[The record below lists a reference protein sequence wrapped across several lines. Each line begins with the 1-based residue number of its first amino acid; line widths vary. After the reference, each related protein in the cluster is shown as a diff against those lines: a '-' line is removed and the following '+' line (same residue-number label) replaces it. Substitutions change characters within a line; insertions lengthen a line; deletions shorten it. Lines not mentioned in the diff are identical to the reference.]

1 MSTWQFDTAHSSIS
15 FRVRH
20 MMFAKVRG
28 HFGKWQGSLTGAAD
42 QLGSASTTVTI
53 DAASIDTGT
62 ADRDAHLRSADFLD
76 VAKFPTMTFVS
87 TGVSVKGDALTIN
100 GDLTIRDTTRPIV
113 LTAERTGEGKDPW
126 GNARLGFSG
135 HTRLSRK
142 DFGLVWNQLLET
154 GGAVVGDDIDVDLD
168 VEVLRPAA

>member
-1 MSTWQFDTAHSSIS
+1 MSTWQIDTSHSSIT

-28 HFGKWQGSLTGAAD
+28 HFGKWTGSLTGTAD
-42 QLGSASTTVTI
+42 QLGHASTTVTI
-53 DAASIDTGT
+53 DASSIDTGT
-62 ADRDAHLRSADFLD
+62 ADRDTHLRSPDFLD
-76 VAKFPTMTFVS
+76 VAQFPTITFTS
-87 TGVSVKGDALTIN
+87 TGVKVAGDALTIS
-100 GDLTIRDTTRPIV
+100 GDLTIRDATRPIT

-154 GGAVVGDDIDVDLD
+154 GGAVVGDDIDVEVD
-168 VEVLRPAA
+168 VEVLRPAG

>member
-1 MSTWQFDTAHSSIS
+1 MSTWQIDTSHSNIT

-28 HFGKWQGSLTGAAD
+28 HFGKWQGTFNGAPD
-42 QLGSASTTVTI
+42 QLGQASTTVTI
-53 DAASIDTGT
+53 DAASIDTGS
-62 ADRDAHLRSADFLD
+62 ADRDTHLRSPDFLD
-76 VAKFPTMTFVS
+76 VGAFPTITFTS
-87 TGVSVKGDALTIN
+87 TGVNAAGSALTIS
-100 GDLTIRDTTRPIV
+100 GDLTIRGTTCPIV

-142 DFGLVWNQLLET
+142 AFGLVWNQLLET
-154 GGAVVGDDIDVDLD
+154 GGAVVGDDIDVEVD
-168 VEVLRPAA
+168 VEVMRPAA